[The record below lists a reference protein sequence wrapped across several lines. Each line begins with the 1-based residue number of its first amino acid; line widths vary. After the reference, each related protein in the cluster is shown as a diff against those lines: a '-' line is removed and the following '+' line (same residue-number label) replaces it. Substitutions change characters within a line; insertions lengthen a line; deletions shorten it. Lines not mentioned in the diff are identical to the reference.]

1 MFLIVKP
8 GFPSN
13 SVKNPRAN
21 AGDMGLIPGSGRSPR
36 ERNNNPFQNSCL
48 GYPMDS
54 GVWWA
59 TSMESQ
65 KSQIQLHTKQ
75 RQQLLTYQIVYE
87 FISE

>member
-13 SVKNPRAN
+13 SVKNTLTN
-21 AGDMGLIPGSGRSPR
+21 AGDMGLIPGSGRPPG
-36 ERNNNPFQNSCL
+36 ERNNNPFRYSCL
-48 GYPMDS
+48 RYPVDS

-65 KSQIQLHTKQ
+65 KSQTQLRTKQ
-75 RQQLLTYQIVYE
+75 RQ
-87 FISE
+87 